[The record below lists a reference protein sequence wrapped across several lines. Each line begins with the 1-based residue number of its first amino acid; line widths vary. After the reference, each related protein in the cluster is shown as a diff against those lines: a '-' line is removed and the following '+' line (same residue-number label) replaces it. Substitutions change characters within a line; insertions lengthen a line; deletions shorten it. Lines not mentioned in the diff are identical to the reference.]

1 MMEVLLEYFFEIIN
15 IMAKKRMLHSTQ
27 ESAKMKFWIHFFY
40 SKAKIMLKAFYATV
54 PNYCTFFQFLSI
66 IVAKS
71 GYVLS

>member
-1 MMEVLLEYFFEIIN
+1 MEVLLEYFFEIIN
-15 IMAKKRMLHSTQ
+15 IMAKKTDVAQYSRICKNETLDSL
-27 ESAKMKFWIHFFY
+27 FY

>member
-1 MMEVLLEYFFEIIN
+1 MNSPKAFGELKTDVAQYSRICKNEI
-15 IMAKKRMLHSTQ
+15 LDSL
-27 ESAKMKFWIHFFY
+27 FY